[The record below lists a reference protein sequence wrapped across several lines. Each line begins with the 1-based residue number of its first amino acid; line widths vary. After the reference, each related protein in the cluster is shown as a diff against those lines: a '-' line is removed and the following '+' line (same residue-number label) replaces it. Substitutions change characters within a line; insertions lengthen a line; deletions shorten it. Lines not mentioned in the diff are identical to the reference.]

1 MAAEGGE
8 GELCVKK
15 GRKRLRNPDEWT
27 KKHVK
32 KRGLRKN
39 SPRAQLTEDMECCQ
53 KACLKQFSAPHLRNL
68 REKFETLYYEEQNL
82 YLVGLIGRHEAKKS
96 VGHARQADTPKFP
109 SGKRVGRPPAE
120 ESGFTFTY
128 YLHDEKYTSCKVCLK
143 AFCTVLGFGQKRL
156 QVLRQ
161 KVRCAGDSCVE
172 PDKRGKHSNR
182 PQQICDE
189 VRDLVREHISTFPAR
204 NSHYFRKDNHGRTYL
219 SPELSIARLY
229 RNFLEK
235 HDPEYLKLEEANLR
249 LKISC
254 NPTEKIRKPLVSE
267 HFYHDIFTSE
277 FKIYFG
283 YPRTD
288 TCSTCDA
295 LCVQIEACQSTS
307 EQQKLEEEHESHK
320 LLAETGYDTF
330 RKDQQLS
337 RASWSQ
343 VQEGDTC

>member
-1 MAAEGGE
+1 M
-8 GELCVKK
+8 C
-15 GRKRLRNPDEWT
+15 
-27 KKHVK
+27 
-32 KRGLRKN
+32 
-39 SPRAQLTEDMECCQ
+39 
-53 KACLKQFSAPHLRNL
+53 
-68 REKFETLYYEEQNL
+68 
-82 YLVGLIGRHEAKKS
+82 
-96 VGHARQADTPKFP
+96 HARQANTLKFP

-120 ESGFTFTY
+120 GSGFTFAY
-128 YLHDEKYTSCKVCLK
+128 YLHDEKDISHKVCLK

-161 KVRCAGDSCVE
+161 KVRCPDDSCVE
-172 PDKRGKHSNR
+172 PDKRGKHTNR
-182 PQQICDE
+182 PQQICEE
-189 VRDLVREHISTFPAR
+189 VRDLVREHINMFPTR
-204 NSHYFRKDNHGRTYL
+204 NSHYSRKDNHGRTYL

-235 HDPEYLKLEEANLR
+235 HDPEYLKLEEANLQ
-249 LKISC
+249 LKMSHK
-254 NPTEKIRKPLVSE
+254 PTEKIRKPLVSE

-277 FKIYFG
+277 FNIYFG

-295 LCVQIEACQSTS
+295 LRVQIEACQNTT
-307 EQQKLEEEHESHK
+307 EQQKLEEKLESHK
-320 LLAETGYDTF
+320 LLAETGYNTF